1 MPKKYN
7 WDFVEDFENE
17 KALDLYLLTQVQTST
32 EHSNINNC
40 SICTSEHKMNYKIR
54 VCTSTECNTI
64 KPCIFKYK
72 ILKCCR
78 TGKIK
83 LYSLN
88 SHNILRRAKTD
99 KHHGLTSVL
108 KEIVEKL
115 LFEQNV
121 KRPKKI
127 MIELTSMEIQAD
139 SMPTVEQIINYLR
152 YRRLKLG
159 DNNNMEGV
167 ESFVRSHTYE
177 ENYDPNKL
185 FVFGVRLGKGSD
197 DDHFYLGFTTINLL
211 KRIEYSNKLY
221 HIDATYKILKYLFPL
236 IIFGFTDISRKFY
249 VVAYMFVSHEQE
261 VDYKHFFTSLLKLTV
276 DLNIHLDVEYLVQD
290 AWTATS
296 NAVSEVFD
304 DVIIVMCWFHV
315 MFNFE
320 LSS

>member
-1 MPKKYN
+1 M
-7 WDFVEDFENE
+7 
-17 KALDLYLLTQVQTST
+17 LTQVQTST
-32 EHSNINNC
+32 EHSNINNF

-64 KPCIFKYK
+64 EPCIFKYK

-78 TGKIK
+78 TGKIE

-88 SHNILRRAKTD
+88 SHNILQRAKTD

-127 MIELTSMEIQAD
+127 MIELSSMEVQAD

-159 DNNNMEGV
+159 DSNNMEGV
-167 ESFVRSHTYE
+167 ESFVRNHTYQ

-185 FVFGVRLGKGSD
+185 FVFGVRLGKGS
-197 DDHFYLGFTTINLL
+197 
-211 KRIEYSNKLY
+211 
-221 HIDATYKILKYLFPL
+221 IDATYKILKYLFPL

-249 VVAYMFVSHEQE
+249 VVSYMFVSHEQE
-261 VDYKHFFTSLLKLTV
+261 VDYKYFFTSLLKLTV
-276 DLNIHLDVEYLVQD
+276 ELDIQLDIENFVQD

-296 NAVSEVFD
+296 NAVSEVSA
-304 DVIIVMCWFHV
+304 DVIIIMCWFHV
-315 MFNFE
+315 MFIVKKHEVSFQQTYLNP
-320 LSS
+320 